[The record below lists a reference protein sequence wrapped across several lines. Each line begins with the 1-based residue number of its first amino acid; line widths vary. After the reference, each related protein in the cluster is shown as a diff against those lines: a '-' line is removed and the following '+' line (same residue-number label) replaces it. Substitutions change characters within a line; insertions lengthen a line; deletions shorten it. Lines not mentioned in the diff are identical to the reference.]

1 MEEHCDNVE
10 DVHDVINGEFSDH
23 GGDNAAFGIAGRSCF
38 VVLFLLGTSIEPEC
52 SVLNEDIA

>member
-1 MEEHCDNVE
+1 MEEHCVNVE

-23 GGDNAAFGIAGRSCF
+23 GGTMLHLVPGRSCF

>member
-1 MEEHCDNVE
+1 MEEHCVNVE

-38 VVLFLLGTSIEPEC
+38 VVLFLLGTSI
-52 SVLNEDIA
+52 